1 MFSFNHL
8 PRFARLDQYGG
19 LWAIEPNAGH
29 RLAELFAA
37 TDWKGHAPKDE
48 PPPGPK
54 RFEANGRSVAVIPI
68 SGTMMKQR
76 PSGGGTSTIDVRRQ
90 IRQAAADSSI
100 SSILLAIDSPGG
112 TVEGTQALAQDVTA
126 ARHKKPVFGQV
137 EDVGA
142 SAAYWAGSQADRLFA
157 SVATATIGSV
167 GTMLA
172 AKLAPVDADGK
183 TKAEVRVFRS
193 GPLKGAGPDGITD
206 AQAAELQRWVDE
218 TQKHFTKGVQ
228 RGRRLGADALKQVTQ
243 GGVFLADE
251 AKTLGLIDGIQ
262 SIETTLAQMAKL

>member
-8 PRFARLDQYGG
+8 PVFARLDQYGG

-37 TDWKGHAPKDE
+37 TDWKAHAPKDDA
-48 PPPGPK
+48 PPGPK
-54 RFEANGRSVAVIPI
+54 RYEANGRSVAVIPI

-90 IRQAAADSSI
+90 LRQAAADSSI
-100 SSILLAIDSPGG
+100 SSILLSIDSPGG
-112 TVEGTQALAQDVTA
+112 TVEGTQALANDVTA

-137 EDVGA
+137 EDTGA
-142 SAAYWAGSQADRLFA
+142 SAAYWAASQTDKLFA
-157 SVATATIGSV
+157 AVPTATIGSV

-172 AKLAPVDADGK
+172 AKVSPADADGK
-183 TKAEVRVFRS
+183 SKAEVRVFRS
-193 GPLKGAGPDGITD
+193 GPLKAAGADGISD
-206 AQAAELQRWVDE
+206 AQAADLQRWVDE
-218 TQKHFTKGVQ
+218 TQKHFTRAVKL
-228 RGRRLGADALKQVTQ
+228 GRRLDAAALEKVTQ
-243 GGVFLADE
+243 GGVFLAEE
-251 AKTLGLIDGIQ
+251 AKALGLIDGVQ